1 MTTTMRKATIIV
13 SIAIAL
19 ITTSEAVAQNQF
31 GWRGPE
37 RDGIYPETGLLK
49 VWPADGPQL
58 LWETFDVGK
67 GYSSPVIAGDR
78 LYITGLNTDGEKEIF
93 SAFTLDGKKLYET
106 EYGTPWKNSYP
117 DTRTTPTI
125 VGERAW
131 VISGAGEVVCINNR
145 SGEIIW
151 KVDGNS
157 IFGRKTGTWGT
168 SEAPLVYDNKV
179 IFSPGGDQTAIVALN
194 AENGQTIW
202 KSRTLNEISNYVS
215 PLMITHNG
223 KKQIVAL
230 TGKNVIGVNPATGD
244 IEWTFDEW
252 GQEAGA
258 RGEKISAN
266 TPLFKDG
273 RIFVCNGYNMKSF
286 MLELNNDATAV
297 KLLWE
302 NEDLDTHLGGFV
314 LLDGTIYGSNWTNN
328 TQGNWVAVDWQ
339 TGQTR
344 YNTPWGEGRSKGSII
359 SADGMLYC
367 YDERRGSVGLV
378 RPTPEKFDLVSE
390 FRITKGE
397 GPHWAHPVI
406 NNGVLYIRHGNAL
419 MAFRIK

>member
-1 MTTTMRKATIIV
+1 MTTTMRKATIIAI
-13 SIAIAL
+13 IAIAL
-19 ITTSEAVAQNQF
+19 VTTSEAVAQNQH

-58 LWETFDVGK
+58 LWETMDAGK
-67 GYSSPVIAGDR
+67 GYSSPVIVGDR
-78 LYITGLNTDGEKEIF
+78 LYITGMNRNEDREIF
-93 SAFTLDGKKLYET
+93 SAYTLDGKKIYET
-106 EYGTPWKNSYP
+106 EYGSPFQNTYP

-131 VISGAGEVVCINNR
+131 VISGAGEVVCINNKN
-145 SGEIIW
+145 GEIIW

-157 IFGRKTGTWGT
+157 TFGRKTGTWGT

-215 PLMITHNG
+215 PLLISHNG

-230 TGKNVIGVNPATGD
+230 TGKNVIGVNPANGD

-252 GQEAGA
+252 GQAAGA

-273 RIFVCNGYNMKSF
+273 RIFVCNGYNMNSF
-286 MLELNNDATAV
+286 MLELNSDATGV

-302 NEDLDTHLGGFV
+302 NSDLDTHIGGFI
-314 LLDGTIYGSNWTNN
+314 LLDGTIYGSNWINN
-328 TQGNWVAVDWQ
+328 TQGNWVAVDWN

-344 YNTPWGEGRSKGSII
+344 YNTPWGEGRSKGSVIA
-359 SADGMLYC
+359 ADGMLYC

-378 RPTPEKFDLVSE
+378 RPTPEKFDVVSE

-406 NNGVLYIRHGNAL
+406 NNGVLYIRHGIAL